1 MPTDQKPACTGGTI
15 FYLRRKP
22 NYHYPS
28 HMAKK
33 AKSVKGKAAPKA
45 KGPAKAA
52 KVPAK
57 KAVTKKGAS
66 AKKAGKPK
74 PVAKSKGPAKAK
86 SPVKYKALAKAAG
99 KPKQAKTVGKA
110 VKKMTVAPVRK
121 VVPKKAA
128 AKPKKAVTPPA
139 KTKKH
144 TAVAK
149 TIPVAKTAKPVV
161 AAKVGKV
168 TKPVAPVT
176 KPKGQAPAGKN
187 PVAPSE
193 ASTVSNAPVRQP
205 KTNQPPKRIGKMV
218 RVDMEF
224 YMQSS
229 PATLYELI
237 STPSGFAEWYCQD
250 VDVKNELYTF
260 IWDGEQEE
268 TTVIGRKAGEMI
280 RFHRNEDDES
290 DTFFEFRV
298 RVDAMTNEVALEVI
312 DYAVPDEV
320 EETRN
325 LWSS

>member
-1 MPTDQKPACTGGTI
+1 
-15 FYLRRKP
+15 
-22 NYHYPS
+22 
-28 HMAKK
+28 MAKK

-45 KGPAKAA
+45 KSPAKAA
-52 KVPAK
+52 KVSAK

-66 AKKAGKPK
+66 AKTAGTSK
-74 PVAKSKGPAKAK
+74 PVAKSKSPAKATK
-86 SPVKYKALAKAAG
+86 PVKSKVVVKAAG
-99 KPKQAKTVGKA
+99 KPKQAKAVGKA
-110 VKKMTVAPVRK
+110 VKKKTVAPVSK
-121 VVPKKAA
+121 VAPKKAA
-128 AKPKKAVTPPA
+128 AKPKKGVNPPA
-139 KTKKH
+139 KTKKQ

-149 TIPVAKTAKPVV
+149 TIPVAKTVKPAE
-161 AAKVGKV
+161 AAKVGKI
-168 TKPVAPVT
+168 TKPSAPVAKPKSPATEGKTPVAP
-176 KPKGQAPAGKN
+176 A
-187 PVAPSE
+187 E
-193 ASTVSNAPVRQP
+193 ASEVSSAPVRQP
-205 KTNQPPKRIGKMV
+205 KTNLPPKKIGKMV

-250 VDVKNELYTF
+250 VDVKNEHYTF

-280 RFHRNEDDES
+280 RFHRNEDEEA

-325 LWSS
+325 LWSSQIHDLMRVLGA